1 MDIATMIKDGLV
13 IDGVFEKVDVISG
26 FLNFYIDKSIIVKNF
41 FDKFNANE
49 NYGSTDIGKGKIAI
63 VEYSSPNIAKP
74 FHIGHLKNTVIGHAL
89 DNFCLLY
96 TSRCV

>member
-1 MDIATMIKDGLV
+1 MK
-13 IDGVFEKVDVISG
+13 KVDVNFQV
-26 FLNFYIDKSIIVKNF
+26 FLNFYIDKPIIVKSF

-74 FHIGHLKNTVIGHAL
+74 FHIGHLKNTG
-89 DNFCLLY
+89 NWSC
-96 TSRCV
+96 S